1 MKTTQSTP
9 YRSAECQALSALS
22 AKVQDKN
29 HVIVLEAVTA
39 HPVGL
44 LHEPLFRVQVFKDA
58 REAYNPPTALPHLT
72 LKLHPR
78 DGKGAVLGGLYAD
91 FRAPAQKTE
100 PEQVLEGLKQVKREI
115 PTIHQ
120 EEGDSVL
127 RAVRRLRELCP
138 FLGPEVA
145 LGYVRLVE
153 ATSI

>member
-1 MKTTQSTP
+1 
-9 YRSAECQALSALS
+9 LS

-29 HVIVLEAVTA
+29 HVIVLEAATA
-39 HPVGL
+39 TPAGSAE
-44 LHEPLFRVQVFKDA
+44 EPLFRVRAFKNSH
-58 REAYNPPTALPHLT
+58 EAYNPPTALPHLT

-78 DGKGAVLGGLYAD
+78 DGRGAVLGGLYAD
-91 FRAPAQKTE
+91 FRTPVNKKSE
-100 PEQVLEGLKQVKREI
+100 PEQVLDGLKQVRREI
-115 PTIHQ
+115 PLIHQ